1 MPIILR
7 ILLFISSFLSFLFV
21 TRRLKKS
28 EVKLHDTTF
37 WVILS
42 MVFVV
47 LSLFPGVVIWLAGL
61 IGIQSPINLVFLI
74 IIFCLLAH
82 CFIQSLRFSALEDKF
97 ERFVEEDAL
106 REEGKHKYTPSD
118 EVSSDKNQK

>member
-106 REEGKHKYTPSD
+106 REEKIRTKTGK
-118 EVSSDKNQK
+118 KNDQNR

>member
-37 WVILS
+37 WIILS
-42 MVFVV
+42 VVFVL
-47 LSLFPGVVIWLAGL
+47 LSLFPGIVIRLAGL

-106 REEGKHKYTPSD
+106 REQNKHDDMPSD
-118 EVSSDKNQK
+118 KKH

>member
-82 CFIQSLRFSALEDKF
+82 CFIQSLRFSAVEDKF

-106 REEGKHKYTPSD
+106 REE
-118 EVSSDKNQK
+118 KNTNENREEK